1 MSLIAQRSRQSW
13 RHGQGGSIALPVI
26 NTPIERHQRIY
37 WKGND
42 DISSRLSLVEVH
54 MFRYATSHQ
63 QTIHNSS
70 TKGHNCLLEAI
81 AVALEDS
88 GTLPYFTASDNTA
101 QSFGA
106 GYASIRHQIADYLND
121 NAMNTYRHDTAGPT
135 LSFYEDYYAD
145 TINHNRNW
153 ETYIASIRTQE
164 FLDIRCITALC
175 HLLGNLTITVL
186 QFINDH
192 NLPISHT
199 FGPSPNQNRGET
211 KHNITIAVRENQHF
225 YAFVRPTE
233 WEGKADVSSI
243 VRRTPTIILTESRE
257 PPSALNKQPKS
268 FKKSLRPNDQP
279 PMNYR
284 PPKTTQPYYDG
295 EVVPPFSTLLRANI
309 PSKQRSRQIFQH
321 RTPVSIADISTPLT
335 TQTSTDPTN
344 FNIAFVNVRTL
355 KDTTAYK
362 QQSSKTA
369 RLHEYIFVI
378 KLPKRV

>member
-42 DISSRLSLVEVH
+42 DISSRLSLVEEH

-145 TINHNRNW
+145 TN
-153 ETYIASIRTQE
+153 
-164 FLDIRCITALC
+164 
-175 HLLGNLTITVL
+175 
-186 QFINDH
+186 QF
-192 NLPISHT
+192 P
-199 FGPSPNQNRGET
+199 
-211 KHNITIAVRENQHF
+211 
-225 YAFVRPTE
+225 
-233 WEGKADVSSI
+233 
-243 VRRTPTIILTESRE
+243 
-257 PPSALNKQPKS
+257 
-268 FKKSLRPNDQP
+268 
-279 PMNYR
+279 
-284 PPKTTQPYYDG
+284 
-295 EVVPPFSTLLRANI
+295 
-309 PSKQRSRQIFQH
+309 
-321 RTPVSIADISTPLT
+321 
-335 TQTSTDPTN
+335 
-344 FNIAFVNVRTL
+344 
-355 KDTTAYK
+355 
-362 QQSSKTA
+362 
-369 RLHEYIFVI
+369 
-378 KLPKRV
+378 